1 MASQPTAVVGKV
13 LTGRA
18 DEDRPLAQA
27 CHPEADVGGHSP
39 APDVERVGQEG
50 HRDLVELLDDETV
63 GKPSAE
69 GHQMVRGDGTGDCDA
84 HGQHSNFPALF
95 RDAAIVPAVL
105 FHLVLDITEY

>member
-1 MASQPTAVVGKV
+1 MVNFA
-13 LTGRA
+13 
-18 DEDRPLAQA
+18 
-27 CHPEADVGGHSP
+27 P

-63 GKPSAE
+63 GEPSAE
-69 GHQMVRGDGTGDCDA
+69 GHQMVRGDGTGDSDA

-105 FHLVLDITEY
+105 FHLVLDIT